1 MLYKKYKLIFLGI
14 IFFYFQCSSP
24 TQTLDDVD
32 PIKSI
37 DFNYLQ
43 DDEEIYLAT
52 ELKNPFNGLSL
63 RYVRL
68 AWHGQTNFSSP
79 GDSFILA
86 DSGKSGDILKGDN
99 IFAVSKKLSSIT
111 LNPISLSDT
120 NKIYIKVIAHYEN
133 GNSFID
139 SSKFSLGN
147 LWPFFTSFELPETVT
162 RPSES
167 GSAKLIN
174 IKVGVDDPNGLDDI
188 QWVGFLSYKNENN
201 ELTPL
206 NNGNYVFLDDSGDTL
221 HYGDETAND
230 GIFSGLLQLPY
241 NATTGNLD
249 WKFRVQDRNG
259 AFRDSI
265 KKIEVLP

>member
-1 MLYKKYKLIFLGI
+1 M
-14 IFFYFQCSSP
+14 
-24 TQTLDDVD
+24 
-32 PIKSI
+32 
-37 DFNYLQ
+37 
-43 DDEEIYLAT
+43 
-52 ELKNPFNGLSL
+52 
-63 RYVRL
+63 
-68 AWHGQTNFSSP
+68 
-79 GDSFILA
+79 
-86 DSGKSGDILKGDN
+86 
-99 IFAVSKKLSSIT
+99 
-111 LNPISLSDT
+111 
-120 NKIYIKVIAHYEN
+120 
-133 GNSFID
+133 
-139 SSKFSLGN
+139 
-147 LWPFFTSFELPETVT
+147 PETVT

-265 KKIEVLP
+265 KKIEVLPWLKFIFIC